1 MEKRRP
7 LRILLAKVGLD
18 GHDRGIK
25 LVARALRDAGMEVI
39 YTGLRSTPEGVVRSA
54 VQEDVNLVG
63 LSFLAGDHMVLIPRV
78 LEGLRGEGLGDVP
91 VVAGG
96 VILKSDIAALKGMGV
111 AEVFVPGTPLDNV
124 VQFIRNSAEK
134 AQAEERFT

>member
-1 MEKRRP
+1 MEKRLP

-39 YTGLRSTPEGVVRSA
+39 YTGLRSTPEGVVRTA
-54 VQEDVNLVG
+54 VQEDVSLLG
-63 LSFLAGDHMVLIPRV
+63 LSFLAGDHMVLIPKV
-78 LEGLRGEGLGDVP
+78 LEGLRREGLGDVP
-91 VVAGG
+91 VVVGG
-96 VILKSDIAALKGMGV
+96 VILKSDIAALKAMGV
-111 AEVFVPGTPLDNV
+111 AEIFVPGTPLDKV
-124 VQFIRNSAEK
+124 VQFIGNSARR